1 MTDFSVLPALVDE
14 RLSGGRVRVDLD
26 ALVSNWKK
34 LCSLAPDSKTSAVV
48 KADAYGLGIEPVVNA
63 LNGAGC
69 KIYFVAL
76 PEEGVRVK
84 KLAPEADVF
93 VLGGLFKN
101 SVPTYAEAGLIPVLG
116 SVENIELWANFWQE
130 RGSRRPCA
138 IHVDTGMNRLG
149 LRLDEAR
156 AFVGDDERR
165 HSISPFMMMSH
176 PACSDEVDHPK
187 NAEQL
192 AIFKEAMELF
202 PGVEYSFSN
211 SASIISRK
219 EFSFDINR
227 PGIAIYGGEAVV
239 SLVNSMKPVV
249 TLEARIIQ
257 VRAVKA
263 GETIGYAATHK
274 FTRDSKVALVA
285 VGYADGYRRSSFDN
299 GKPKDAPGFL
309 CGQEVPGIGRVSM
322 DISAF
327 DVTDVPE
334 QDLEKAEWIELF
346 GENLALD
353 DVARATGTI
362 GYELLTGLGPRYSRS
377 YISSETG
384 G

>member
-1 MTDFSVLPALVDE
+1 MTDYSVLPALVDE

-26 ALVSNWKK
+26 ALISNWKK
-34 LCSLAPDSKTSAVV
+34 LCALAPDSKTSAVV

-63 LNGAGC
+63 LNDAGC

-84 KLAPEADVF
+84 KLAPHADVF

-116 SVENIELWANFWQE
+116 SVENIELWGNFWHE
-130 RGSRRPCA
+130 RSSRRPCA

-149 LRLDEAR
+149 LRLDEAS

-176 PACSDEVDHPK
+176 PACADEVDHPK
-187 NAEQL
+187 NVEQL
-192 AIFKEAMELF
+192 ALFKEAIGLF
-202 PGVEYSFSN
+202 PGIEYSFSN
-211 SASIISRK
+211 SASIIAHK
-219 EFSFDINR
+219 NFSFDLNR

-239 SLVNSMKPVV
+239 GLSNPMKPVV

-257 VRAVKA
+257 MRTVKA
-263 GETIGYAATHK
+263 GETIGYAATHT
-274 FTRDSKVALVA
+274 FARNSRVALVA
-285 VGYADGYRRSSFDN
+285 VGYADGYRRSSFDS
-299 GKPKDAPGFL
+299 GAPKDAPGFL
-309 CGQEVPGIGRVSM
+309 CGQEVSGLGRISM

-334 QDLEKAEWIELF
+334 QALETAEWIELF

-377 YISSETG
+377 YISG
-384 G
+384 RNGV

>member
-1 MTDFSVLPALVDE
+1 MTDYSVLPALVDE
-14 RLSGGRVRVDLD
+14 RLSGGRVRIDLE

-34 LCSLAPDSKTSAVV
+34 LCSLAPDTKTSAVV

-63 LNGAGC
+63 LNDAGC
-69 KIYFVAL
+69 KTYFVAL
-76 PEEGVRVK
+76 PEEGIRVK
-84 KLAPEADVF
+84 KLVPQADVF
-93 VLGGLFKN
+93 VLSGLFKN
-101 SVPTYAEAGLIPVLG
+101 SVATYAEAGLIPVLG
-116 SVENIELWANFWQE
+116 SVENIELWANFWRE

-149 LRLDEAR
+149 LRLEEAR
-156 AFVGDDERR
+156 DFVADEERR

-176 PACSDEVDHPK
+176 LACADEPDHPK
-187 NAEQL
+187 NSEQL
-192 AIFKEAMELF
+192 AMFKEAMGLF
-202 PGVEYSFSN
+202 PGIEYSFSN
-211 SASIISRK
+211 SAGIIAHK
-219 EFSFDINR
+219 DFSFDLNR
-227 PGIAIYGGEAVV
+227 PGIAIYGGEAVGG
-239 SLVNSMKPVV
+239 LENPMKPVV

-257 VRAVKA
+257 MRSVKA

-299 GKPKDAPGFL
+299 GAPKNASGFL
-309 CGQEVPGIGRVSM
+309 CGREVPGLGRVSM

-334 QDLEKAEWIELF
+334 QDLESAEWIEFF
-346 GENLALD
+346 GKNLALD

-377 YISSETG
+377 YISSKIED
-384 G
+384 